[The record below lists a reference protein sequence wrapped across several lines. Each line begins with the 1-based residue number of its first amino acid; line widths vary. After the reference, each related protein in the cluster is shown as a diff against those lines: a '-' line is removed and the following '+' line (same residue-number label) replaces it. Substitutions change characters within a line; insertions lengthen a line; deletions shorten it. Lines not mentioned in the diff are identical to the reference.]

1 MRWHAYYMVNKVKTT
16 EQLDTSENILEV
28 ENLKKHFPIYGG
40 VIRRQV
46 AAVHAV
52 DGVSFTVRQ
61 RETFGLVGESGC
73 GKTTLGRTIL
83 NLIKPT
89 SGTIRYLGKDI
100 LKMKRKEMQELRLEM
115 AMVFQDPYASL
126 NPRMTIADIVGEPI
140 DIHGL
145 AKGAEKENRIMELLE
160 RVGLAPY
167 HLYRY
172 PHEFSGGQKQRIGIA
187 RALAGNPRLL
197 VADEPVSS
205 LDVSVRAQI
214 LNLLKDLQKD
224 FGFSCVYISHDLSTV
239 KHMSDRVAV
248 MYLGKI
254 VESATVK
261 DIFNNPRHPYTKAL
275 MSAIPIPGQRRE
287 NRIILKGNVPT
298 PINPPSGCRFHP
310 RCYEC
315 KSQCS
320 EDEPKLIEIEKDH
333 FLACCLS

>member
-1 MRWHAYYMVNKVKTT
+1 MVNKVKTT

-187 RALAGNPRLL
+187 RALAGT
-197 VADEPVSS
+197 
-205 LDVSVRAQI
+205 LD
-214 LNLLKDLQKD
+214 
-224 FGFSCVYISHDLSTV
+224 C
-239 KHMSDRVAV
+239 
-248 MYLGKI
+248 
-254 VESATVK
+254 
-261 DIFNNPRHPYTKAL
+261 
-275 MSAIPIPGQRRE
+275 
-287 NRIILKGNVPT
+287 
-298 PINPPSGCRFHP
+298 
-310 RCYEC
+310 
-315 KSQCS
+315 
-320 EDEPKLIEIEKDH
+320 
-333 FLACCLS
+333 